1 LSGAPQEG
9 GIPRRRERVSV
20 PLGATAKNETWVGAN
35 EAKREK
41 LLRNTLQRRA
51 RGQGFELRHSD
62 NGYAL
67 LDRARKRVDDR
78 DDLTLKEVESCLK
91 RS

>member
-1 LSGAPQEG
+1 LNAPQEG

-20 PLGATAKNETWVGAN
+20 PLGATSKNETWAGAN

-51 RGQGFELRHSD
+51 RAQGFELRHSEY
-62 NGYAL
+62 GYAL
-67 LDRARKRVDDR
+67 LDPKRKPIDDR
-78 DDLTLKEVESCLK
+78 SDLTLKEVESCLA
-91 RS
+91 RG

>member
-1 LSGAPQEG
+1 LSAPQEG
-9 GIPRRRERVSV
+9 GIPRRRERLSR
-20 PLGATAKNETWVGAN
+20 PPGTASREESWAGAN

-51 RGQGFELRHSD
+51 RAQGFELRHSD

-67 LDRARKRVDDR
+67 LDRARKQVDDR
-78 DDLTLKEVESCLK
+78 GDMTLKEVESCLK